1 VLNGVA
7 VLTCGFPSRELCLGQ
22 FAELVSAIMQIR
34 RFPLRRLRNPDRTRF
49 ARRKTRSG
57 GRVKSFFSGVLGRRS
72 SNFAPFLEG
81 TNILSTW
88 GVSVACICSRSA
100 MGFVRQSALP
110 NRFRKASCSRFYSQ
124 PPATQRFGKSSRTCF
139 EGPFGEVI
147 RATGPMAKANP
158 FRFSTKYQDDET
170 DLLYYGYR
178 YYNASTGRW
187 TSRDP
192 AQEDGGE
199 NLYGFVSDDPV
210 NGRDP
215 FGLAE
220 LEYWSRGKVEYDG
233 PGEYTWGIT
242 WQVDRDYAESG
253 VRSSPSAFIYQTVIV
268 NHGCEHG
275 VCNSTVSD
283 SAASEVRA
291 KGKNVS
297 KCPLLVECDCNIHWL
312 VSNSTPSRQGARGST
327 VYLTVLGYSDT
338 KFYRPLRQP
347 DGSYLSKGIGTFQK
361 KKQFRL
367 APGAVQDLYY
377 GYPYLT
383 SPGLPGAGFQESM
396 SGDCSCTVLN

>member
-1 VLNGVA
+1 ML
-7 VLTCGFPSRELCLGQ
+7 
-22 FAELVSAIMQIR
+22 AEHHGEGLSGAVSAHYR
-34 RFPLRRLRNPDRTRF
+34 
-49 ARRKTRSG
+49 
-57 GRVKSFFSGVLGRRS
+57 
-72 SNFAPFLEG
+72 
-81 TNILSTW
+81 
-88 GVSVACICSRSA
+88 
-100 MGFVRQSALP
+100 
-110 NRFRKASCSRFYSQ
+110 Y
-124 PPATQRFGKSSRTCF
+124 
-139 EGPFGEVI
+139 GPFGEVI

-291 KGKNVS
+291 KVKNVS